1 MSQAQM
7 LHAILQQISSEGKRS
22 TAMQPLIWL
31 LGILLFGTLSSFY
44 LALPAWVG
52 KVLMGLLVLIILVFV
67 GVYIYFM
74 LTNSD
79 ALRSEKYS
87 LNKLAIEKSVV
98 GDDLT
103 GILTESS
110 TVDNV
115 FIENS
120 TEEG

>member
-1 MSQAQM
+1 MSQTQI
-7 LHAILQQISSEGKRS
+7 LHALLQQISSEGKRS

-31 LGILLFGTLSSFY
+31 LSILLFGTLSSFY
-44 LALPAWVG
+44 FSLPIWVG
-52 KVLMGLLVLIILVFV
+52 KILIGLVVLIILVFV
-67 GVYIYFM
+67 GVYIYLM

-87 LNKLAIEKSVV
+87 LNKMAIQKSIL

-103 GILTESS
+103 GI
-110 TVDNV
+110 VIDNDTIPQNV
-115 FIENS
+115 IETS